1 LKGHRFLG
9 VAVAAALLG
18 TIVFTRRLQTTPDRV
33 YETRPPAAIL
43 AAVPFR
49 FVEEADRLGLRFD
62 HRLYYPNP
70 EAGSYLPLMAFPPAI
85 AVADFDGDGFM
96 DVYVVQPEPGQPNR
110 LFRNVGG
117 DHFEDVAVEV
127 GLADTNKRFAGS
139 MAVWADFD
147 GDGRLDLFQARF
159 GCHSLFLRDPGPRV
173 HFTEHPELTRFACSN
188 PKAVNVGDLNRDG
201 RPDVVLGNY
210 YPPTNLAMYLP
221 VNHVFGYAGANY
233 QGGGAEVLL
242 GTPRGFVAAFRGP
255 LAHTQAIGLSDV
267 DGDGWPDVFA
277 SNDYTYDQMF
287 LGRGGRTFV
296 EVTDAYIP
304 RIEHGLS
311 GMDAE
316 FADFDNSGAMS
327 LYVSNMYFPPFATT
341 KNLLWKKKPDGH
353 FVNVAEDMGVA
364 RCGWAWTGKF
374 ADFDNSGDLD
384 LFVVNGKAR
393 GDKVRSEADAT
404 RSFAFVRNSIVA
416 SPPDLRQR
424 MSLVPSFSTYYL
436 SAFERSCL
444 FWNRGGRF
452 YDVATE
458 AGITD
463 REEGQSAALVDF
475 DNDGRVDVV
484 VANLGG
490 PLLAYHN
497 VTAAPGHWLG
507 VDLVGPAGAAPYG
520 AKVLLHRADGKTPMR
535 EYYPANGYRGQSDP
549 RMLFG
554 LGASDRAGDL
564 EVRWADGRVETFRG
578 LPVDR
583 YTAVRYGGGTAR

>member
-1 LKGHRFLG
+1 MRGHRFLG
-9 VAVAAALLG
+9 VAVAGAMLG

-33 YETRPPAAIL
+33 YEERPPAAI
-43 AAVPFR
+43 AAAAPFR
-49 FVEEADRLGLRFD
+49 FVEEADRLGLHFE

-70 EAGSYLPLMAFPPAI
+70 QAGSYLPLMALPPAV
-85 AVADFDGDGFM
+85 AVADFDGDGLM

-110 LFRNVGG
+110 LFHNVGG
-117 DHFEDVAVEV
+117 DHFEDVAAEV
-127 GLADTNKRFAGS
+127 GLADTNKRYAGS

-159 GCHSLFLRDPGPRV
+159 GCHSLFLRDPGPGL

-188 PKAVNVGDLNRDG
+188 PKAVNVGDMNRDG
-201 RPDVVLGNY
+201 HPDVVLGNY
-210 YPPTNLAMYLP
+210 YPATNLATYLP

-233 QGGGAEVLL
+233 QGGGAEVLIN
-242 GTPRGFVAAFRGP
+242 TPRGFVTAFRGP

-277 SNDYTYDQMF
+277 SNDYTFDQMF
-287 LGRGGRTFV
+287 LGRGGRAFT
-296 EVTDAYIP
+296 EVTDEYIP
-304 RIEHGLS
+304 RVEHGLS

-341 KNLLWKKKPDGH
+341 KNLLWKKKPDGR
-353 FVNVAEDMGVA
+353 FVNVAEDVGVG

-393 GDKVRSEADAT
+393 GAKVRTAADAT
-404 RSFAFVRNSIVA
+404 RSFAFVRNSIMA
-416 SPPDLRQR
+416 SPPDLRQK
-424 MSLVPSFSTYYL
+424 MSLVPDFSRYYL
-436 SAFERSCL
+436 SAFEKSCL
-444 FWNRGGRF
+444 FWNHGGHF
-452 YDVATE
+452 YDVAAQ
-458 AGITD
+458 AGIGD
-463 REEGQSAALVDF
+463 REEGQSAALVDL
-475 DNDGRVDVV
+475 DNDGRIDVV

-490 PLLAYHN
+490 PLLVYRN
-497 VTAAPGHWLG
+497 VTPSPGHWLG
-507 VDLVGPAGAAPYG
+507 VDLRGPGGSAPYG
-520 AKVLLHRADGKTPMR
+520 AKAILHRGDGKTPMR

-549 RMLFG
+549 RLHFG
-554 LGASDRAGDL
+554 LGAATKAPDL
-564 EVRWADGRVETFRG
+564 EVRWPDGKVEIFAG

-583 YTAVRYGGGTAR
+583 YAAVRYGAGAAP